1 MYSHKMDKQS
11 GVYYDDV
18 VKRLIEMLCK
28 SSNVIAQQSI
38 ESLFLWFQYFNR
50 SKGSLVNCDKPMVIL
65 LDVSKVQTQ
74 AVIRFFTPYCFIV
87 GYKTLLLMYVRKW
100 CVCLLIIISLGI
112 ITMVTKHVLSNSF
125 SNIKCEIFLYIF
137 FSFILDIQP

>member
-28 SSNVIAQQSI
+28 SSKVIAQQSM
-38 ESLFLWFQYFNR
+38 ESLFLWFQDFNR

-74 AVIRFFTPYCFIV
+74 AVIRFLY
-87 GYKTLLLMYVRKW
+87 TLLFYCGV
-100 CVCLLIIISLGI
+100 
-112 ITMVTKHVLSNSF
+112 
-125 SNIKCEIFLYIF
+125 
-137 FSFILDIQP
+137 